1 MNSNNLQTDL
11 RQCQV
16 TFLGLIIL
24 VYIFF
29 TFSDITSALLVA
41 SSSDGKL
48 STWQVSDSGLEK
60 LAYWKAH
67 DFEAWIS
74 AFDYW
79 NPNLVYS
86 GENNTSIHLYLFEFP
101 SSTKL
106 EEKSDMIYFF
116 LYFLHFFMHQSRY
129 LA

>member
-1 MNSNNLQTDL
+1 MLGDL
-11 RQCQV
+11 VWFEYFGVC
-16 TFLGLIIL
+16 
-24 VYIFF
+24 FF

-48 STWQVSDSGLEK
+48 STWQVTDSGLEK

-86 GENNTSIHLYLFEFP
+86 GENNISIHIYLFEFP

-106 EEKSDMIYFF
+106 EEKSDNDIFF
-116 LYFLHFFMHQSRY
+116 SLFSSSLQLPFHFFMHQSRY
-129 LA
+129 LG